1 MEWWGVGLALGV
13 PWLAGALWL
22 RALWGEAPAGIWP
35 LALGYGYLLG
45 LLVATVLLRTQAM
58 FGLPVGFWGP
68 FAVMALLA
76 LAGGWLSWRRTAPP
90 GPLSMNGEGG
100 AKTKLGW
107 SRLLWALL
115 LIWLGLR
122 LAGLA
127 LEVWWRPLYPWDA
140 WTTWM
145 VRPKVWAELQ
155 HLVPFVA
162 PSHWLADPTGSAYA
176 IEAWAY
182 PHTVPLLA
190 LWPTLAYG
198 AWNETAAHLPW
209 LGCAVALGLG
219 FYGQARRW
227 GVSALTALIF
237 TWLLLSLPLLN
248 SHVALAGYADL
259 WMTAVFGLAAIA
271 FFQWARDGDRRQ
283 GLLALLMALAG
294 PLVKVEGAV
303 WLLLFIPALLVAR
316 LRWPWLLAAALAA
329 AALGLGWWLA
339 GGVVFSI
346 PGLGEF
352 HFTPELIQ
360 APYVGRFGLGY
371 RGSWDPVVMNFFVL
385 ANWHLLGYLL
395 VLTAGVALALAVR
408 RGAERWRWAQA
419 TFVASSLLALFVLFF
434 LTDAQLWAEQYT
446 SINRVV
452 LEFVPAWLFCVLT
465 VWVRLP
471 GDGFSSDRDI
481 ARSVRYRPP
490 WRRPADGDHRC
501 AATKSRINDA

>member
-1 MEWWGVGLALGV
+1 MEWWGVGLALSV

-22 RALWGEAPAGIWP
+22 RALWGEAPAGTWP

-45 LLVATVLLRTQAM
+45 LLAATVLLRVQAAV
-58 FGLPVGFWGP
+58 GLPPGFWGP

-76 LAGGWLSWRRTAPP
+76 VAGGWLVWRRAPVRPPHPNPPPP
-90 GPLSMNGEGG
+90 GGREFWW
-100 AKTKLGW
+100 LGLKW
-107 SRLLWALL
+107 QTLLLALL
-115 LIWLGLR
+115 LVWIGLR

-155 HLVPFVA
+155 QLAPFVA
-162 PSHWLADPTGSAYA
+162 PRHWLADPAGSAYA

-227 GVSALTALIF
+227 GASALTALIF

-259 WMTAVFGLAAIA
+259 WMTAAFSLAAIA
-271 FFQWARDGDRRQ
+271 FFQWARDGDRHQ
-283 GLLALLMALAG
+283 GLLALLLALAG

-316 LRWPWLLAAALAA
+316 LRWPWLLATALAA

-352 HFTPELIQ
+352 HFTPALIQ

-395 VLTAGVALALAVR
+395 VLAAGVALALAVR

-452 LEFVPAWLFCVLT
+452 LEFVPAWLFCVVT
-465 VWVRLP
+465 VLVPP
-471 GDGFSSDRDI
+471 GERYPSSR
-481 ARSVRYRPP
+481 
-490 WRRPADGDHRC
+490 
-501 AATKSRINDA
+501 